1 MVIGWY
7 GYFSLYVTGTDFI
20 CENLLFQVLQA
31 LFSKYGSID
40 VNFYAPEIEDRGGG
54 GYGFCPVCHSDF
66 NLANNF

>member
-54 GYGFCPVCHSDF
+54 MVFALSVILTLTLLITF
-66 NLANNF
+66 E

>member
-20 CENLLFQVLQA
+20 CENLLFQVIQA

-54 GYGFCPVCHSDF
+54 MVFALSVILSSS
-66 NLANNF
+66 LKL